1 MKKKTSNCFFFSRW
15 RPASGPIRREGGVR
29 SVSGPIRRE
38 GGVKSVPGPIR
49 RGGGSQVRLRAN
61 QEGGWGHVSLWTNQ
75 ERGWGQFSPMEV
87 FGFFWRGGGGRGGG
101 VMSVLETNPTYD
113 MQVLVRS
120 AFLGPVRRRRNSH
133 RPSMM

>member
-1 MKKKTSNCFFFSRW
+1 MSSQSRDQ
-15 RPASGPIRREGGVR
+15 SGEGGGVR

-38 GGVKSVPGPIR
+38 GGVMSVSGPIR
-49 RGGGSQVRLRAN
+49 R
-61 QEGGWGHVSLWTNQ
+61 EGGVSSVPWKY
-75 ERGWGQFSPMEV
+75 SDSS
-87 FGFFWRGGGGRGGG
+87 GGGGRGGGGG
-101 VMSVLETNPTYD
+101 VMSVLEPNPTYD